1 MAVYIVAQ
9 IKIQD
14 RQEYAL
20 YEAGFM
26 TVFEKYKGT
35 MLAVD
40 EAPVLLEGV
49 WDATRTVLI
58 QFPAPKDAQ
67 AWYCSDEYQRLAQH
81 RFAAS
86 SADIVIV
93 SGLE

>member
-1 MAVYIVAQ
+1 MTVYILAK

-14 RQEYAL
+14 REKYAA

-26 TVFEKYKGT
+26 TIFEKYKGT

-40 EAPVLLEGV
+40 EAPVLLEGG
-49 WDATRTVLI
+49 WDVTRTVLI
-58 QFPAPKDAQ
+58 QFPAREDAQ
-67 AWYCSDEYQRLAQH
+67 AWYRSEEYQSLAQH

-86 SADIVIV
+86 AADIVIV
-93 SGLE
+93 SGLG